1 MTNPQISHPH
11 PPFRLNSAGDYRMSP
26 PLGLREIA
34 TANPIPP
41 HHFLQSLPTARDVCL
56 CLRNWTPQTPHYSPF
71 VASVPASASTF
82 ATRSP
87 CPPCSASFS
96 GCMPLPL
103 LTLHQTQHCICLCFS
118 SCHCPPPLL
127 FSFRLWLPVP
137 LPTPKKRGSQLGNA
151 STVLLPIFSRF
162 SQSQAFRFKKIQ
174 TKLPRAH
181 SQHTIRH
188 AQTVSVKS

>member
-1 MTNPQISHPH
+1 MTTECH
-11 PPFRLNSAGDYRMSP
+11 RLWGCVRLPLRIPSP
-26 PLGLREIA
+26 PTIFCKASQLPA
-34 TANPIPP
+34 TSACVSETELHKLPTTPPSLPLCQPQPRPLLPAPHALLAPP
-41 HHFLQSLPTARDVCL
+41 HSPDACHCL
-56 CLRNWTPQTPHYSPF
+56 SSPF
-71 VASVPASASTF
+71 TRRNIASASASAA
-82 ATRSP
+82 AT
-87 CPPCSASFS
+87 A
-96 GCMPLPL
+96 
-103 LTLHQTQHCICLCFS
+103 
-118 SCHCPPPLL
+118 PPLL